1 MAFLDAVRLALQT
14 IWAQKMKSGF
24 SVLGVFVGVT
34 FLIAVVSIIEG
45 MNAYMTERFA
55 GALLGVNTFQVRRF
69 PDFQT
74 GDVPDSTWRQWVRR
88 PQLTYDD
95 ADAMVASL
103 DPSLR
108 WSWVS
113 QSTSDLEY
121 RNRVAAR
128 VRVMG
133 TNEQYFDVKGW
144 RFSAGRPFTAQEAQ
158 SGQPVMVMGYDL
170 AARVFG
176 DLDPINREVRIR
188 GMPYRIIGVIESQGN
203 LFGMSLDNFVVAPAT
218 SAVRRFVNPPNVIDE
233 LVVKAPAVPQ
243 MEAAM
248 DLVVSVMRT
257 RRHLRPSDPDN
268 FAVETASGVLDF
280 WEQINRILLVALPG
294 LVSISL
300 VVGGIVIMNIM
311 LMAVAERT
319 REIGIR
325 KSLGARRRDV
335 LRQFLVE
342 SATLSTLGAAVGVG
356 FGLLVAWLVTTLTF
370 MPARVAPWSIM
381 VGVGLGAAVGIGAG
395 VYPAGRAARLDPIA
409 AMRQE

>member
-1 MAFLDAVRLALQT
+1 
-14 IWAQKMKSGF
+14 
-24 SVLGVFVGVT
+24 
-34 FLIAVVSIIEG
+34 
-45 MNAYMTERFA
+45 
-55 GALLGVNTFQVRRF
+55 
-69 PDFQT
+69 
-74 GDVPDSTWRQWVRR
+74 
-88 PQLTYDD
+88 
-95 ADAMVASL
+95 
-103 DPSLR
+103 
-108 WSWVS
+108 
-113 QSTSDLEY
+113 
-121 RNRVAAR
+121 
-128 VRVMG
+128 
-133 TNEQYFDVKGW
+133 
-144 RFSAGRPFTAQEAQ
+144 
-158 SGQPVMVMGYDL
+158 MVMGYDL

-335 LRQFLVE
+335 MRQFLVE

-370 MPARVAPWSIM
+370 MPARVAPWSIV

-395 VYPAGRAARLDPIA
+395 LYPAGRAARLDPIA

>member
-1 MAFLDAVRLALQT
+1 MAFLDAVRLALRT

-103 DPSLR
+103 DPSLL

-133 TNEQYFDVKGW
+133 ANEQYFDVKGW

-335 LRQFLVE
+335 MRQFLVE

-370 MPARVAPWSIM
+370 MPARVAPWSIV

-395 VYPAGRAARLDPIA
+395 LYPAGRAARLDPIA